1 MDLCTREGI
10 KYYTRT
16 PPPSFPF
23 PEFNDSAWHRS
34 VSGRSSLS
42 CRVPVGTTHGAIPLL
57 NSSFG
62 GIKQYTF
69 SSIRITV
76 RGKIC
81 LVCSWPVLIFFFPLW
96 ANYAV
101 SLICRKRWKRESP
114 RENSPVWA
122 LKDRQLVT
130 FIFSP
135 GGREAGRRR
144 PLLGRVESFRLR
156 RGTYGCNDDTGKP
169 YKRRELLWM
178 RCRTGGY
185 VWASE
190 MTPKTNNKTDCT

>member
-62 GIKQYTF
+62 VALNSILFRVLELQSEGKYVLFARDQFLFF
-69 SSIRITV
+69 SSLCEPIML
-76 RGKIC
+76 C
-81 LVCSWPVLIFFFPLW
+81 L
-96 ANYAV
+96 
-101 SLICRKRWKRESP
+101 
-114 RENSPVWA
+114 
-122 LKDRQLVT
+122 
-130 FIFSP
+130 
-135 GGREAGRRR
+135 
-144 PLLGRVESFRLR
+144 
-156 RGTYGCNDDTGKP
+156 
-169 YKRRELLWM
+169 
-178 RCRTGGY
+178 
-185 VWASE
+185 
-190 MTPKTNNKTDCT
+190 